1 MFTAYYKVRRD
12 LSDTGRVDGWVE
24 LSSRIKKYY
33 KNSWCLSAVSSE
45 CLKLRRLRQ
54 YIEPSGHWE
63 CIITN
68 VNGGRRNFWKGMLFC
83 FTTSRGARFFF
94 QPWELFFCFL
104 WNAGFFFRT
113 FWFCT
118 IFFPVYGLPPAPP
131 HNANGAFLTSCS
143 VQCITP
149 RVCGGDI
156 TQSGCD
162 HTTCTMV
169 GQEPIWAP
177 GWGYSKGTLS
187 VQSLS

>member
-1 MFTAYYKVRRD
+1 MHHYKCEWGEEKFLERYV
-12 LSDTGRVDGWVE
+12 
-24 LSSRIKKYY
+24 I
-33 KNSWCLSAVSSE
+33 
-45 CLKLRRLRQ
+45 
-54 YIEPSGHWE
+54 
-63 CIITN
+63 
-68 VNGGRRNFWKGMLFC
+68 LFHNQQGCKIC
-83 FTTSRGARFFF
+83 FPT
-94 QPWELFFCFL
+94 L
-104 WNAGFFFRT
+104 RT
-113 FWFCT
+113 FFLLPLKCRILFPYILVLH
-118 IFFPVYGLPPAPP
+118 IFFPVYGLPPPPAPP
-131 HNANGAFLTSCS
+131 HIANGAFLTSCS